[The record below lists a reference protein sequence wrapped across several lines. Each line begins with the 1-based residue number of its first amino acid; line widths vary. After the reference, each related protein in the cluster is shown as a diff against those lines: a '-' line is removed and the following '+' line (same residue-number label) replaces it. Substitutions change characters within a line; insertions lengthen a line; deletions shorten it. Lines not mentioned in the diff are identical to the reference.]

1 MEKPDISWSFHDT
14 VVYIIKK
21 IPRGKVMTY
30 GKIAA
35 VAGNNRGS
43 RQVARILHS
52 SSRKHKLPW
61 HRVINSAGKIS
72 LPDPEAKQHQRDLLE
87 ADGIQLNPSGT
98 ISLKKYLWEVEE
110 VEEI

>member
-1 MEKPDISWSFHDT
+1 MSKPDISWSFHDT
-14 VVYIIKK
+14 VVYIIKH
-21 IPRGKVMTY
+21 IPEGRVMTY

-52 SSRKHKLPW
+52 SSRKHELPW

-72 LPDPEAKQHQRDLLE
+72 LPNPKAKQHQRELLE
-87 ADGIQLNPSGT
+87 AEGIHFSPAG
-98 ISLKKYLWEVEE
+98 IVSLKNYLWPVEE